1 MRLIDADALLD
12 NINERIENLTSV
24 DVAVD
29 CAYLWALIYDEIKEA
44 PTIEPSG
51 DLISR
56 EDVIDVIHQA
66 STQKKNNYHGFT
78 EKGLIEYIN
87 ALPSADRPT
96 EYNLETIA
104 DIVRQLGHLDSY
116 IADRPKGEWK
126 TNQTYKTLVYCSEC
140 GMAFKDSLLPRN
152 YCPCCGAE
160 MK

>member
-1 MRLIDADALLD
+1 MTREDAIELLD
-12 NINERIENLTSV
+12 DLIGFIEDNQGR
-24 DVAVD
+24 D
-29 CAYLWALIYDEIKEA
+29 YDKAFRMAIESLSA
-44 PTIEPSG
+44 EPSG

-56 EDVIDVIHQA
+56 AEATSIPFLPKEHRRYQTMNIDDAYEQGWCDLEECIQ
-66 STQKKNNYHGFT
+66 S
-78 EKGLIEYIN
+78 
-87 ALPSADRPT
+87 LPSADRH

-152 YCPCCGAE
+152 YCPRCGAE